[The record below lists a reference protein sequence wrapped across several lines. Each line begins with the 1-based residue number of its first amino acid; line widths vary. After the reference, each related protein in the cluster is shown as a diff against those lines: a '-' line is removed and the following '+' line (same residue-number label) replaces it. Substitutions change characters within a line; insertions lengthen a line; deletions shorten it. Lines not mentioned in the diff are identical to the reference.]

1 MDDRARQMAIQPAS
15 KNRKSKLKRIGV
27 IVGIFAIIGGVGAGV
42 YFWQESNIQSLQKQH
57 EEEIATLNST
67 IEALKKDISDTAAK
81 EKTTTKDTADAAA
94 AAKAAISS
102 AVSSD
107 TFTALGPLMADSV
120 RVIIAA
126 SEGIGNRTPAQAM
139 EDLKYLNS
147 ASGTWNFDV
156 PAATIADWRTG
167 DYAAYVP
174 ATGGVIGL
182 SSDGYVVIFK
192 LNSENKISDIFMAV
206 NVELM

>member
-15 KNRKSKLKRIGV
+15 KNKGRKFKRIAA
-27 IVGIFAIIGGVGAGV
+27 IVGTFAIISGVGAGV
-42 YFWQESNIQSLQKQH
+42 YFWQESNLQSLQKQH
-57 EEEIATLNST
+57 EEEVATLNGT
-67 IEALKKDISDTAAK
+67 IEALKKEIGDKASK
-81 EKTTTKDTADAAA
+81 EKSVTKDTADAAA
-94 AAKAAISS
+94 AAKSAISS

-126 SEGIGNRTPAQAM
+126 SEGMGDRTPAQAM

-174 ATGGVIGL
+174 AAGGVIGL
-182 SSDGYVVIFK
+182 SSDGYVGIFK
-192 LNSENKISDIFMAV
+192 LNSESKISDIFMAV
-206 NVELM
+206 NAELM

>member
-1 MDDRARQMAIQPAS
+1 MDDKSRQMAIQPAS
-15 KNRKSKLKRIGV
+15 KNRKSKLKRVGL

-67 IEALKKDISDTAAK
+67 IEALKKDISDTASK
-81 EKTTTKDTADAAA
+81 EKSATKDTADAAA
-94 AAKAAISS
+94 AAKSAISS

-126 SEGIGNRTPAQAM
+126 SEGMGDRTPAQAM

-156 PAATIADWRTG
+156 PAASIADWRTG

-174 ATGGVIGL
+174 AAGGVIGL
-182 SSDGYVVIFK
+182 SSDGYVGIFK
-192 LNSENKISDIFMAV
+192 LNSESKISDIFMAV
-206 NVELM
+206 NAELM